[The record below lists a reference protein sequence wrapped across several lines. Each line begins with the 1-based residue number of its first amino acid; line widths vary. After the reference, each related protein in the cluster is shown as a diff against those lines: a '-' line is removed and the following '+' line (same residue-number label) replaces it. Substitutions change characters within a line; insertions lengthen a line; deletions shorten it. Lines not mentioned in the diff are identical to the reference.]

1 MVKPFIFI
9 FLKRKAYE
17 KKKKKKKKNLL
28 GIRIKNVKMM
38 HQLTNRNGNK
48 PCLEVEFDDQSP
60 PINKSDN
67 SFLETHRT
75 KKVLLI
81 I

>member
-17 KKKKKKKKNLL
+17 KKKKKKII

>member
-17 KKKKKKKKNLL
+17 KKKKKKKNLL

>member
-1 MVKPFIFI
+1 M
-9 FLKRKAYE
+9 
-17 KKKKKKKKNLL
+17 KKKKKKKNQ
-28 GIRIKNVKMM
+28 ICIWIKKVKMIN
-38 HQLTNRNGNK
+38 QLKKRNGNK

>member
-1 MVKPFIFI
+1 M
-9 FLKRKAYE
+9 
-17 KKKKKKKKNLL
+17 KKKKKKKKKQI
-28 GIRIKNVKMM
+28 GIRKKNLKMM

>member
-17 KKKKKKKKNLL
+17 KKKKKKKNLI
-28 GIRIKNVKMM
+28 GIRIKNFKMM